1 MKVKLSRD
9 HKVIETYTC
18 GQIRELLSGGE
29 YPGLDLAL
37 AIDIRPTKAHFH
49 DTFDEIYFVLD
60 GALTLRTY
68 DPSNGKREDHRLEAN
83 ELCIVTKGVHHQITE
98 SSEKNRLCVIS
109 LPRWVA
115 DDEHLSDLI

>member
-1 MKVKLSRD
+1 MKVKLNKD
-9 HKVIETYTC
+9 HKVIETETC

-29 YPGLDLAL
+29 QPGLDLAL

-68 DPSNGKREDHRLEAN
+68 DPSSGKREDLRLQAN
-83 ELCIVTKGVHHQITE
+83 ELCIVAKGVHHQITE
-98 SSEKNRLCVIS
+98 SSEMNRLCVIC
-109 LPRWVA
+109 LPRWMA
-115 DDEHLSDLI
+115 DDEHLSDSI